1 MTEITIVGLVA
12 LPLSLGT
19 LFLFPRLLDDA
30 MGWIPFKVNERSAA
44 LILVGYAWG
53 VLLLTFRRSSEG
65 IGLGRAILESL
76 IAAGFSAM
84 VTGAGVYVLNTF
96 WASLPEGVRDK

>member
-1 MTEITIVGLVA
+1 MTEVVIVGLVA

-30 MGWIPFKVNERSAA
+30 FGWIPLKVNERSAT
-44 LILVGYAWG
+44 LIFVGYAWS
-53 VLLLTFRRSSEG
+53 VLLLVFRRSSEG

-76 IAAGFSAM
+76 IAAGFSAL
-84 VTGAGVYVLNTF
+84 VTGAGVYVMNAF
-96 WASLPEGVRDK
+96 WTNLPGLRE